1 MLLEVP
7 MHIISL
13 SEDKAGI
20 GKFTT
25 ENSPTRATWH
35 LSVPETTA
43 KRAKTEYFREN
54 SPNYAPAKLPCYKGY
69 SFR

>member
-7 MHIISL
+7 MRIISL

-25 ENSPTRATWH
+25 ENGPARATWH

-43 KRAKTEYFREN
+43 KRAKTDYFRAN
-54 SPNYAPAKLPCYKGY
+54 SPNYVPAKLPRYRGY